1 MKILKVGFLFSSFCV
16 LSLVFLFL
24 VKDKI
29 TPGYTSNSLE
39 DLDPNFRL
47 KVELVTERLE
57 AQGYSFRIS
66 ETFRSQERQD
76 FIYSFYERLSKKIGL
91 DIRITSTRV
100 SRHSRTID
108 GKPAACA
115 IDLRPVGLYS
125 IKKRAD
131 FYIALRDESVAIGL
145 RSGANFERKGYI
157 YGRFGLGYD
166 PGHISDSC
174 SRT

>member
-1 MKILKVGFLFSSFCV
+1 MKILKVGFLLSSFSV
-16 LSLVFLFL
+16 LLIVFLLL
-24 VKDKI
+24 VKDTI
-29 TPGYTSNSLE
+29 TPGYASNSLE
-39 DLDPNFRL
+39 DLDPNFRI

-57 AQGYSFRIS
+57 AQGYNFRIS

-76 FIYSFYERLSKKIGL
+76 FIYDFYERLSKKIGL
-91 DIRITSTRV
+91 NVRVTSARV
-100 SRHSRTID
+100 SRHSRTIN

-131 FYIALRDESVAIGL
+131 FYIALRNESVAIGL
-145 RSGANFERKGYI
+145 RSGANFKRKGYV

-174 SRT
+174 SRI